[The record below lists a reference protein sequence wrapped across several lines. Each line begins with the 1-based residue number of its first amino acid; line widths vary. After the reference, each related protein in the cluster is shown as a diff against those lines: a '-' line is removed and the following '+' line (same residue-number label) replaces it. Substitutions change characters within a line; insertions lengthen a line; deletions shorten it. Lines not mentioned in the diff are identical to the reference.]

1 MIRRIAS
8 FIQQHHLLA
17 SDDLHLVALSGGADS
32 VALLLVLLDLGYRV
46 EAVHCN
52 FHLRGAESDRDEE
65 FVKQLCAQKD
75 IELHLIH
82 FDTKEYAALHKV
94 SIEMAAREL
103 RYRYFD
109 RLRKDIGATTVCV
122 AHHQD
127 DAVETLLMNLMKGA
141 GLRGLTGIRPVNG
154 SVVRPLLCVNR
165 EEIERY
171 LQAKRQAYVVDS
183 TNLQPDVLRNKIR
196 LQLIPLMEQILPNSS
211 RNISKTSLFVSEA
224 EKVFD
229 NSMKSQIFS
238 AVKVGKDNRSQ
249 SVMISALRELPSA
262 ESFLHE
268 WLQPYGFNSAQESQI
283 LTHSIGDSGKVFYS
297 PTHALL
303 IDRNQLILEPIQ
315 PALKTLKIPETGS
328 YAYTDDIHL
337 KIELENAV
345 IISKS
350 DTCITIDA
358 EKVQMPLTLR
368 PVVSGDRFSPLGMK
382 GQKLVSD
389 FMTDLKLNLFEKHR
403 QLVLADAT
411 DRIVWLVGRRID
423 NSVKITPQSKA
434 VYRIAIC

>member
-32 VALLLVLLDLGYRV
+32 VALLLVLQDLGYRV

-249 SVMISALRELPSA
+249 SVMIAALRELPSA

>member
-17 SDDLHLVALSGGADS
+17 PDDLHLVALSGGADS

-103 RYRYFD
+103 RYHYFD

-127 DAVETLLMNLMKGA
+127 DAVETLLMNLMKGT

-249 SVMISALRELPSA
+249 SVTIAALHELPSA

-303 IDRNQLILEPIQ
+303 IDRDQLILEPIQ

-345 IISKS
+345 RISKS
-350 DTCITIDA
+350 DTCITVDA

>member
-103 RYRYFD
+103 RYHYFD

-127 DAVETLLMNLMKGA
+127 DAVETLLMNLMKGT

-249 SVMISALRELPSA
+249 SVMIAALRELPSA

-303 IDRNQLILEPIQ
+303 IDRNQLVLEPIQ
-315 PALKTLKIPETGS
+315 PALKTLKIPETGC

-350 DTCITIDA
+350 DTCITVDA